1 MQSCHGP
8 MDYNMT
14 EYLVFKSWHNWK
26 QKVFLKYQIKTP
38 EWNFRWN
45 KKSCPSVL
53 WRLWEQ
59 PYNTGSWR
67 FFYYCAK
74 SVQTKW
80 LLRYNTNEL
89 YTEYKF
95 EHPNNKIYW
104 STFESLHLKRCI
116 TVAATGSP
124 SVCLCLYHQKV
135 KLMLD
140 GCKFPVDQHSL
151 IEMIVCSRSNCGKS
165 PWLEP
170 LYEHWL

>member
-1 MQSCHGP
+1 MKFQ
-8 MDYNMT
+8 M
-14 EYLVFKSWHNWK
+14 K
-26 QKVFLKYQIKTP
+26 QKILSKCSMKIMGTAIQYQELKI
-38 EWNFRWN
+38 
-45 KKSCPSVL
+45 
-53 WRLWEQ
+53 
-59 PYNTGSWR
+59 
-67 FFYYCAK
+67 FFIIAQNLYR
-74 SVQTKW
+74 QKW